1 MPMQT
6 AILLGFAVAVWMFC
20 GALVGIGRQY
30 MSMNTTLIMHA
41 VGAPIGALVFSWLY
55 FRNYAFTG
63 PLVTATVFV
72 ATALTLDFLVVAL
85 LIEDSFDMFRSV
97 LGLWLPQTLIFA
109 ATFATG
115 LLTMP
120 LRPDQGASADEKPE

>member
-1 MPMQT
+1 MPVKT

-30 MSMNTTLIMHA
+30 MSMNATLIAHA
-41 VGAPIGALVFSWLY
+41 VGAPIGALILSWLY

-63 PLVTATVFV
+63 PFVTATVFV

-85 LIEDSFDMFRSV
+85 LIEESFDMFRSV
-97 LGLWLPQTLIFA
+97 LGLWLPQTLIFVT
-109 ATFATG
+109 TFATG

-120 LRPDQGASADEKPE
+120 IRPDRCASSDDKTE